1 VTSKAMTEETAMYRT
16 GPIEKYLADAAAGI
30 PAPGGGSVSAL
41 AGALGASMAAMA
53 ANFTVGKK
61 KFAAVEPEVRAILAE
76 CEAGGRRL
84 LELMDADVA
93 AYSTVSAAYGM
104 PRESDEQKAARAA
117 AIQDALKVAL
127 AEPLA
132 AFRQCAALVQQL
144 DRLVETAN
152 PNLISDVGVAA
163 ILLEAALRGAKL
175 NVEINLASLKDE
187 ALVVAIRAEIDRAAA
202 EAACMAASVVGRV
215 YAKMGWPPA

>member
-1 VTSKAMTEETAMYRT
+1 MYRT
-16 GPIEKYLADAAAGI
+16 KPVETYLADAAAKL

-61 KFAAVEPEVRAILAE
+61 KFRDVEPEVRAILE
-76 CEAGGRRL
+76 QCDAGWKRL

-104 PRESDEQKAARAA
+104 PKGTDAEKAARRA

-132 AFRQCAALVQQL
+132 TLRQCHALIELL

-163 ILLEAALRGAKL
+163 ILLEAALRGAKI
-175 NVEINLASLKDE
+175 NVEINLAWLKDKPF
-187 ALVVAIRAEIDRAAA
+187 VGQTRDEIDRAADG
-202 EAACMAASVVGRV
+202 AAQTAASVLQRV
-215 YAKMGWPPA
+215 YQKMGWPPA